1 MKALILAAG
10 LGSRLRPLTDEVPK
24 CMVKV
29 NGVSII
35 DKQIQNLKEN
45 GVNELFVVTGY
56 KGDILEKHIIEKY
69 NALDIKILHNDV
81 YDRTNNMYSL
91 NMAKDYLYGEE
102 FIMMNSDVFFSRRNN
117 KFIN

>member
-91 NMAKDYLYGEE
+91 KTYEMISWVFLLETFLDYPSIEE
-102 FIMMNSDVFFSRRNN
+102 GRRDS
-117 KFIN
+117 